1 MANLI
6 ELNAENFAQEVEQ
19 SDVPVLV
26 DYWASWC
33 GPCRMITPILEE
45 LSQDVGDKF
54 KIAKVNVDEHQDLA
68 AKFGVRSL
76 PTLLFFKGG
85 EVKDTVVG
93 AGTPKAG
100 LLQKL
105 EALA

>member
-6 ELNAENFAQEVEQ
+6 ELNADNFTQEVEQ
-19 SDVPVLV
+19 STVPVLV
-26 DYWASWC
+26 DYWATWC
-33 GPCRMITPILEE
+33 GPCRMIAPILEE
-45 LSQDVGDKF
+45 LATEVGDRF

-68 AKFGVRSL
+68 AKHSVRSL

-105 EALA
+105 EALE

>member
-1 MANLI
+1 MAKLT
-6 ELNAENFAQEVEQ
+6 ELNPDNFAEVVEQ

-26 DYWASWC
+26 DYWATWC
-33 GPCRMITPILEE
+33 GPCRMIAPVLEE
-45 LSQDVGDKF
+45 LAEEVGDRF
-54 KIAKVNVDEHQDLA
+54 KIAKVNVDEHQELA
-68 AKFGVRSL
+68 AKHGVRSL